1 MPDGD
6 PAIPFNRP
14 WLEPA
19 ASGHVAQ
26 ALAAGDI
33 GGGGPY
39 TARCERLLRQQ
50 AGVPAL
56 LVHSGTAALEL
67 AALLLQVQ
75 PGDEVLMPS
84 FTFPS
89 TANAFVLRG
98 AVPVFVDVREDTLNL
113 DERLLEAAITPRTR
127 GIVVVHYA
135 GVACAMDAVLALAAR
150 HGLWVVEDAAQGL
163 LARHRG
169 RPLGGLGAVGALSFH
184 ATKGIVAGEAG
195 ALLLGDPTLAARAEV
210 LRDKGTD
217 RSAYLRGERDRYQ
230 WCDLGSSYPPSDLVA
245 ACLLGQLEAAEAI
258 VARRLRLWQA
268 YHEALADVEAAGWL
282 RRPVVPDGCE
292 HNATGYGVLLPD
304 AARREAVRAALS
316 RQGVSATFH
325 YQPLHLGP
333 AAARFAR
340 CGGPLP
346 VTESVASR
354 LLRLPLWP
362 GLEPQQARVIAALR
376 ACVMADRV

>member
-1 MPDGD
+1 MPDREA
-6 PAIPFNRP
+6 PIPFNRP

-19 ASGHVAQ
+19 AAQHVAQ
-26 ALAAGDI
+26 ALAGGDI

-39 TARCERLLRQQ
+39 TARCEGLLGHL

-75 PGDEVLMPS
+75 PGDEVLMPA

-113 DERLLEAAITPRTR
+113 DERLLAAAITPRTR
-127 GIVVVHYA
+127 GIVAVHYA
-135 GVACAMDAVLALAAR
+135 GVACAMDEMLALASR
-150 HGLWVVEDAAQGL
+150 HGLWLVEDAAQGL
-163 LARHRG
+163 LARYRG
-169 RPLGGLGAVGALSFH
+169 RPLGSLGALGAVSFH

-195 ALLLGDPTLAARAEV
+195 ALLLGDGAQLARAEV

-217 RSAYLRGERDRYQ
+217 RSAFLRGERDRYQ
-230 WCDLGSSYPPSDLVA
+230 WCDMGSSYPPSDLVA
-245 ACLLGQLEAAEAI
+245 ACLLAQLEAAEAI

-268 YHEALADVEAAGWL
+268 YHAALAADEQAGRL
-282 RRPVVPDGCE
+282 RRPVVPEGCE

-304 AARREAVRAALS
+304 AAQREAVRAALA
-316 RQGVSATFH
+316 RQGVAATFH

-333 AAARFAR
+333 ASARHARVAA
-340 CGGPLP
+340 PLP

-362 GLEPQQARVIAALR
+362 GLEPHQARVIEAMKSALR
-376 ACVMADRV
+376 GA

>member
-1 MPDGD
+1 MASGETI
-6 PAIPFNRP
+6 IPFNRP

-19 ASGHVAQ
+19 ARTHLAQ
-26 ALAAGDI
+26 AVASGDV
-33 GGGGPY
+33 GGGGPR
-39 TARCERLLRQQ
+39 TALCESLLRSLT
-50 AGVPAL
+50 GVPAL

-113 DERLLEAAITPRTR
+113 DERLLAAAITARTR

-135 GVACAMDAVLALAAR
+135 GVACDMDVVLALAAR
-150 HGLWVVEDAAQGL
+150 HGLWVIEDAAQAL

-169 RPLGGLGAVGALSFH
+169 RPLGGLGTIGALSFH
-184 ATKGIVAGEAG
+184 ATKGIIAGEAG
-195 ALLLGDPTLAARAEV
+195 ALLLADTSLAARAEV

-217 RSAYLRGERDRYQ
+217 RSAFLRGERDRYQ
-230 WCDLGSSYPPSDLVA
+230 WCDLGSSYQPSDLVA

-258 VARRLRLWQA
+258 VERRLRLWRA
-268 YHEALADVEAAGWL
+268 YHQALAPAEQAGWL
-282 RRPVVPDGCE
+282 RRPVVPRDCE
-292 HNATGYGVLLPD
+292 HNAAGYGVLMPS
-304 AARREAVRAALS
+304 AARREQVRAALS
-316 RQGVSATFH
+316 QQGISATFH

-340 CGGPLP
+340 CAAELP

-362 GLEPQQARVIAALR
+362 GLEPYQPRVIAALL
-376 ACVMADRV
+376 ASLQAD